1 MFWPVPVVFFV
12 VLIVLILLLSRNL
25 DAGVSSRSGS
35 YIHDNYHTTEVTTD
49 GEQQRGYRLV
59 VAAFTPTLVV
69 ARSKRQQQR
78 QYQHHQLYHS
88 FNPKHRQHRYSR
100 KDDDDVE
107 EDEDIDSSVLDADTK
122 DPDSNDKVEYVASVR
137 GGAEY
142 S

>member
-1 MFWPVPVVFFV
+1 MMSI
-12 VLIVLILLLSRNL
+12 VLIVLVLLLNLSRSL
-25 DAGVSSRSGS
+25 DAGCFSSRSES
-35 YIHDNYHTTEVTTD
+35 LHDHYDITEDTTD